1 MHILLTNDDGIQAQG
16 LQILK
21 RELASLGYTLTV
33 VAPVS
38 QRSAAS
44 HSLTIR
50 KALYCQE
57 VGEKGSPIREI
68 SVSGTPVD
76 CVKMAMEYF
85 LKDEKPDLIIS
96 GINDGYNLGSD
107 VLYSGTVSAA
117 MEGPYYQVPAIAV
130 SMINMTEERCVQT
143 TAMLHEL
150 IQRVIVKGRF
160 PGILN
165 VNLPPEGE
173 ISLANSKVVSQ
184 TVQIYHNVIAE
195 KEDLDGTI
203 CYRIVGDIDMDDA
216 PAGSDV
222 HAIREGHVTIT
233 PLKWQQTATN
243 AMEMVQ
249 HYIDVSYINN
259 L

>member
-1 MHILLTNDDGIQAQG
+1 MHILLTNDDGIRAQG
-16 LQILK
+16 LQVLK
-21 RELASLGYTLTV
+21 QELAARGYTLSI
-33 VAPVS
+33 VAPTS

-57 VGEKGSPIREI
+57 LSEADSPIRELA
-68 SVSGTPVD
+68 VSGTPVD

-85 LKDEKPDLIIS
+85 LKDNRPDLIIS

-130 SMINMTEERCVQT
+130 SMVEMTDERCVQT
-143 TAMLHEL
+143 AAMLDDL
-150 IQRVIVKGRF
+150 IRRVIVKGRF

-165 VNLPPEGE
+165 VNIPPHGE
-173 ISLANSKVVSQ
+173 ISLANAAVAAQ

-195 KEDLDGTI
+195 KEDVDGTI

-216 PAGSDV
+216 PKGSDV
-222 HAIREGHVTIT
+222 QTISQGRVAIT
-233 PLKWQQTATN
+233 PLKWQQTATD

-249 HYIDVSYINN
+249 HYIDVN
-259 L
+259 